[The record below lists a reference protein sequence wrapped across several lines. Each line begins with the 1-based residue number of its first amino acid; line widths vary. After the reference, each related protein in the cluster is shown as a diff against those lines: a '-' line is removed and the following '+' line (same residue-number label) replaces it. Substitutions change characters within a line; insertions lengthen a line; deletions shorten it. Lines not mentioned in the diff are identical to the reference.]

1 MCVWCVVLCVVEGDE
16 REVEGEREGRE
27 EEEGEGGDGGRR
39 GWVRRACR
47 FQWMQKSRVR
57 ANRGV
62 MRTAKHV

>member
-1 MCVWCVVLCVVEGDE
+1 MCVVCCVVCGGGGG
-16 REVEGEREGRE
+16 EVEGEREGRE
-27 EEEGEGGDGGRR
+27 KEEGEGGDGGRR